1 MLLNIICRILSC
13 ILCLFITYK
22 LVQWIF
28 KRGNGFSVGGF
39 KPTSTK
45 PDCPDGTEYDEEFKY
60 CKEIYE
66 PQGNYNLHIQELVTA
81 LDKTREKETK
91 TEVKM
96 EPQYLNR
103 RDLYA
108 NLCPSV
114 YNKKQ
119 LKLQYT
125 TPRNNQLPG
134 YTQYGIFDSIRKI
147 PYPKNPIPMN
157 FEFKI

>member
-1 MLLNIICRILSC
+1 MLLDILCCII
-13 ILCLFITYK
+13 CLFIIYK

-28 KRGNGFSVGGF
+28 KKGNGFRVGG
-39 KPTSTK
+39 KKKTSHNCV
-45 PDCPDGTEYDEEFKY
+45 PGTEWDETFKF
-60 CKEIYE
+60 CKKINI
-66 PQGNYNLHIQELVTA
+66 PQGNYNLYIQELVTA
-81 LDKTREKETK
+81 LDKTREKEK
-91 TEVKM
+91 KSEVKM
-96 EPQYLNR
+96 EPQILNR

-147 PYPKNPIPMN
+147 PNPSEPIPMN
-157 FEFKI
+157 YEFKI

>member
-1 MLLNIICRILSC
+1 MLLNILNILCC
-13 ILCLFITYK
+13 IICLFIIYK
-22 LVQWIF
+22 LIQWIF
-28 KRGNGFSVGGF
+28 KWGNGFRVGG
-39 KPTSTK
+39 KKNESSHN
-45 PDCPDGTEYDEEFKY
+45 CPDGTEYDEKFKY

-66 PQGNYNLHIQELVTA
+66 PQGNYNLHIQKLVTA
-81 LDKTREKETK
+81 LDKTREKEKET
-91 TEVKM
+91 VDKM
-96 EPQYLNR
+96 EPQILNR

-125 TPRNNQLPG
+125 TPRENQLPG
-134 YTQYGIFDSIRKI
+134 YTQYGLVESIRKI
-147 PYPKNPIPMN
+147 PYPNEPVPMN